1 MCCINEF
8 RFVCTKTLSFNVAW
22 DAIKYKP
29 NISISVNKKNFTAY
43 LRPYCLDMN
52 NKETDKV
59 IISVFRREFDGSFTE
74 IISNIE
80 NNKIHI
86 LLTLI
91 QVWIM
96 QDIGL

>member
-1 MCCINEF
+1 MHYTITCVASMNSGLS
-8 RFVCTKTLSFNVAW
+8 VQKTLSFNVAW

-74 IISNIE
+74 INL
-80 NNKIHI
+80 KY
-86 LLTLI
+86 
-91 QVWIM
+91 
-96 QDIGL
+96 